1 MAVALVDQPE
11 GGKITVN
18 GPKATVT
25 VEAATL
31 SEVNDTAAKSAALNA
46 ARGFLSKP
54 GISGQSGPYPVDAA
68 GAQLVDPTKGLP
80 EGFRF
85 RQDFTIQE
93 GM

>member
-1 MAVALVDQPE
+1 MSVELVEQPE
-11 GGKITVN
+11 GGKVTVN

-25 VEAATL
+25 VEAPT
-31 SEVNDTAAKSAALNA
+31 SREVSDTNAKTAALNA
-46 ARGFLSKP
+46 TRGFLTKP
-54 GISGQSGPYPVDAA
+54 GISAQSGPYPVDET
-68 GAQLVDPTKGLP
+68 GSQVKDLTKGLP

>member
-1 MAVALVDQPE
+1 MALELVDQPE
-11 GGKITVN
+11 GTKVTVN

-25 VEAATL
+25 IQGDTPASVGNTEA
-31 SEVNDTAAKSAALNA
+31 KQMALNA
-46 ARGFLSKP
+46 ARPFLSKP
-54 GISGQSGPYPVDAA
+54 GISSVSGPYPVDAD
-68 GAQLVDPTKGLP
+68 GNQLEDPTKPRP

>member
-1 MAVALVDQPE
+1 MLELVDQPE

-25 VEAATL
+25 VQGAT
-31 SEVNDTAAKSAALNA
+31 SHEVNDTNAKLMAINA
-46 ARGFLSKP
+46 ARGFLTRP

-68 GAQLVDPTKGLP
+68 GNQLTSLVGLP

-85 RQDFTIQE
+85 RQDFSIQE